1 MRLLH
6 AAMVT
11 EVKHGENVWL
21 CTKVEM
27 TKVGT
32 REGWKK
38 KKKKKST
45 ISQSTII
52 EKKGI
57 KPLRKK

>member
-11 EVKHGENVWL
+11 DVKHGENVWL

-38 KKKKKST
+38 KKEEKHYKSKHYYW
-45 ISQSTII
+45 
-52 EKKGI
+52 KKGI